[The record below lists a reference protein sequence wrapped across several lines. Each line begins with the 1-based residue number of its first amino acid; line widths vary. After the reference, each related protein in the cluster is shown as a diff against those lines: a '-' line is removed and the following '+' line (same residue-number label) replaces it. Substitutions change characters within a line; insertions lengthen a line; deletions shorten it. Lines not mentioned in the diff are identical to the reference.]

1 MELPPAEDVG
11 GARQVTGGDEAVS
24 AKGRA
29 RMLRRLVISAGI
41 LGLWLA
47 LLVSLG
53 LIVPALALLGV
64 GLVAGVVA
72 LVVSQLRNVEL
83 SVPRVDVRSLRAVVP
98 AASRVPRLP
107 ALPRLP
113 RVPVERVSGGTR
125 RALAAVPPASRRLGT
140 AGAGEARRFRR
151 AAAAAGQ
158 RAKPLAA
165 DMGKTLR
172 ELADAAMA
180 PIRRRRR
187 RSELTKEAWA
197 LNAEGVEH
205 RRAGRAGAAV
215 DAHERAVALFRQLAD
230 DRNEGLALNNLGLAL
245 MATSDDTGAIDAF
258 ERALSLLGR
267 SGDRPAEGRVL
278 ANLGTLYRRLDR
290 QETALVYW
298 RQALTRLEAD
308 SPEHE
313 RMAELL
319 ESTR

>member
-1 MELPPAEDVG
+1 MELPPGEGAG
-11 GARQVTGGDEAVS
+11 GARQVPEGDQPVP

-53 LIVPALALLGV
+53 LILPALALLVVGV
-64 GLVAGVVA
+64 LAGVVA
-72 LVVSQLRNVEL
+72 LVVAQLRSVEL
-83 SVPRVDVRSLRAVVP
+83 SVPRVDVRALRAAVP
-98 AASRVPRLP
+98 SSPRVPR
-107 ALPRLP
+107 LPRLP

-140 AGAGEARRFRR
+140 ASAVEARRLGR
-151 AAAAAGQ
+151 AATTAGQ
-158 RAKPLAA
+158 RAQPLASRVE
-165 DMGKTLR
+165 KILR
-172 ELADAAMA
+172 DLVDAALA
-180 PIRRRRR
+180 PIRRRQR
-187 RSELTKEAWA
+187 RSELTREAWA
-197 LNAEGVEH
+197 LNTEGVEH
-205 RRAGRAGAAV
+205 RRAGRSGAAV
-215 DAHERAVALFRQLAD
+215 DAHEKAVALFRQLAD

-245 MATSDDTGAIDAF
+245 MATGDDTGAIDAF
-258 ERALSLLGR
+258 ERALALLGR

-298 RQALTRLEAD
+298 RQALTRMEAD
-308 SPEHE
+308 SPERE

-319 ESTR
+319 ESVR